1 VAKALVDPNGSIKG
15 TEREPFA
22 VGAYRVRGFEA
33 QFPNG
38 PFVRRLV
45 FLLTKDVP
53 FAPPTT
59 VMLSSDPMTALIGK
73 ADDEVLFLD
82 EYFCGGHATL
92 EQIP

>member
-1 VAKALVDPNGSIKG
+1 MLPSFIAIRAWAGKRDAEGFAKERLALVDAVAKALVDPHGSIKG

-22 VGAYRVRGFEA
+22 VGVYRVRGFEA

-45 FLLTKDVP
+45 FLITKDVP

-59 VMLSSDPMTALIGK
+59 VIGM
-73 ADDEVLFLD
+73 
-82 EYFCGGHATL
+82 
-92 EQIP
+92 P